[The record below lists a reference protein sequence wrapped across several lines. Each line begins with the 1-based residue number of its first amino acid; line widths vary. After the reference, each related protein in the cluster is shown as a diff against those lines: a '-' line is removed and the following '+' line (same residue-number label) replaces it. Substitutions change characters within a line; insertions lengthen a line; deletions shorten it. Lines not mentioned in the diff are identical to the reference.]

1 MPRLLFLPRPP
12 FSAFPMVSPTPP
24 LAGPLRSPRRQRRRA
39 AGPSGSWFASLRR
52 GPRTRRMWGG
62 KKRLGLPFRCPS
74 QRFLSRKL
82 DPACWTSH
90 LSPCRGCRRLKG
102 ETFSSLLSGT
112 AGLLR
117 ISPFFPAPR
126 PPSPPRHVFTGCFL
140 APFTKR
146 ETWWK
151 GPRGRERRGAP
162 EGFLSRSCFSRLPGY
177 PLSSSGDWQQ
187 EAMDFPHRSASSAE
201 VFFFGFVSFACS
213 HV

>member
-1 MPRLLFLPRPP
+1 
-12 FSAFPMVSPTPP
+12 MVSPTPP
-24 LAGPLRSPRRQRRRA
+24 LAGPLRSRRRQRRRA

-126 PPSPPRHVFTGCFL
+126 PPSPPRHVSRAVFL
-140 APFTKR
+140 LLSL
-146 ETWWK
+146 
-151 GPRGRERRGAP
+151 RGRLGGRVPVVGRGEGPQKVFFPAFASPDCQAILCPRLATGNRRPWISPIGAP
-162 EGFLSRSCFSRLPGY
+162 RVRRCFSLVLSHLHARTCNFIFIACF
-177 PLSSSGDWQQ
+177 PLT
-187 EAMDFPHRSASSAE
+187 
-201 VFFFGFVSFACS
+201 
-213 HV
+213 